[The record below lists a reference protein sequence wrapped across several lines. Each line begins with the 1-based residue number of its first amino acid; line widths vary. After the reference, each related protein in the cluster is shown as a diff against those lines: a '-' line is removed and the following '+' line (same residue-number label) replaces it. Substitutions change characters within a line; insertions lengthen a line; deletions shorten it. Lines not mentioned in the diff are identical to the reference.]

1 MHPNAILLR
10 HGVSPKKS
18 LGQNFLYDDQL
29 LAKIAAAAGLST
41 ADNVLEI
48 GPGLGSLTKH
58 LALAAGRVTAVELD
72 ERLAPILSQELAAFY
87 NVTLIQGDIL
97 GSAPDT
103 FFPGEPYKVVANVPY
118 YITGAIIRHLL
129 DAARRPALIVFT
141 VQKEVAQRL
150 TAKPG
155 DMSLFAVSVQCY
167 GAVEL
172 FSRIQAGAFW
182 PRPAVDSSL
191 IRIDLHGP
199 PAFKPDEKKRFFSLV
214 RAGFAH
220 KRKQLQKNLRALG
233 FSRQQIDHSLAV
245 AGIERRRR
253 AESLSLDEWVMLL
266 RALPAAAGKDA
277 GATS

>member
-10 HGVSPKKS
+10 YGVSPKKS

-29 LAKIAAAAGLST
+29 LAKVAAAAGLST

-58 LALAAGRVTAVELD
+58 LALGAGRVTAVELD
-72 ERLAPILSQELAAFY
+72 ERFAPILSQELAAFD
-87 NVTLIQGDIL
+87 NVTLIQGNIL
-97 GSAPDT
+97 GSAPDA

-129 DAARRPALIVFT
+129 NAARQPALIVFT

-150 TAKPG
+150 AAKPG
-155 DMSLFAVSVQCY
+155 NMSMFAVSVQCY

-172 FSRIQAGAFW
+172 LSRIQAGAFW
-182 PRPAVDSSL
+182 PRPAVDSAL
-191 IRIDLHGP
+191 IRIDLQGP
-199 PAFKPDEKKRFFSLV
+199 AAFKPDEKKRFFSLV
-214 RAGFAH
+214 RAGFSH

-245 AGIERRRR
+245 AGLERRRR

-266 RALPAAAGKDA
+266 RALPVAAGKDA
-277 GATS
+277 GATE